1 MSLLRMK
8 SLEMN
13 NSLQTR
19 ITEKLREEHETL
31 QQYPL
36 TDVCYML
43 FKNFQYSETTCTG
56 LRLTQTRFYI
66 TQRTV

>member
-43 FKNFQYSETTCTG
+43 FKNQI
-56 LRLTQTRFYI
+56 Q
-66 TQRTV
+66 